1 MNPADRSQM
10 LQMLAESRDQ
20 LVDATAGISNEQSK
34 MRPAPDRWSIL
45 ECVEH
50 VGRAENGM
58 FGMLTTQMVPLGVA
72 ADRSREDRL
81 IRGAVD
87 RSQRVMAPDRAHPVG
102 AFATLAEALND
113 FHEKRSRTI
122 AYIEGYAEDLRSC
135 SMQHPVVGPCTGHEF
150 LILMALHPARHAG
163 QIREVRASLGL
174 P

>member
-1 MNPADRSQM
+1 M

-20 LVDATAGISNEQSK
+20 LVDATAGVSDEQSK
-34 MRPAPDRWSIL
+34 MRPTPDRWSIL

-58 FGMLTTQMVPLGVA
+58 FGMLATQMVPSGAVG
-72 ADRSREDRL
+72 DRSREDRL

-87 RSQRVMAPDRAHPVG
+87 RNQKVIAPDKAHPVG
-102 AFATLAEALND
+102 AFATLAEALDD
-113 FHEKRSRTI
+113 FREKRGRTI

-135 SMQHPVVGPCTGHEF
+135 SMQHPVVGLCTGHEF

-163 QIREVRASLGL
+163 QIREVRAALGL

>member
-34 MRPAPDRWSIL
+34 MRPASDRWSIL

-58 FGMLTTQMVPLGVA
+58 FGMLMTQMVPSGVA
-72 ADRSREDRL
+72 GNRSREERL

-87 RSQRVMAPDRAHPVG
+87 RTRKAAAPERAHPVS
-102 AFATLAEALND
+102 AFATLAEA
-113 FHEKRSRTI
+113 
-122 AYIEGYAEDLRSC
+122 
-135 SMQHPVVGPCTGHEF
+135 
-150 LILMALHPARHAG
+150 
-163 QIREVRASLGL
+163 
-174 P
+174 

>member
-10 LQMLAESRDQ
+10 LRMLAESRDQ
-20 LVDATAGISNEQSK
+20 LVDATTGVSDEQAK
-34 MRPAPDRWSIL
+34 TRPAPDRWSIL

-58 FGMLTTQMVPLGVA
+58 FGMLTTQMVPSGVA
-72 ADRSREDRL
+72 GDCSREEFL

-87 RSQRVMAPDRAHPVG
+87 RNRKVPAPDRAHPVG
-102 AFATLAEALND
+102 RFATLAEALDD
-113 FHEKRSRTI
+113 FREKRGRTI

-135 SMQHPVVGPCTGHEF
+135 SMQHPVIGPCTGQEF
-150 LILMALHPARHAG
+150 LILMALHPARHAK
-163 QIREVRASLGL
+163 QILEVRANLGL